1 MKNLKKIKRQ
11 ELKTIKGGID
21 CRGGQLC
28 LINGKWECRPY
39 DGCGGGN
46 AA

>member
-1 MKNLKKIKRQ
+1 MKNLKKINRS
-11 ELKTIKGGID
+11 EMKTILGGIT

-28 LINGKWECRPY
+28 KINGVWKCVAY

-46 AA
+46 SQ